1 MVNPLIPHLEGRLL
15 TVDVVL
21 RQPTILRDRIA
32 HLADSQLLMP
42 KFFTSLGAPVEGGG
56 ILYSVAKASDLYA
69 SGVEKRS
76 PGAEYAVVDGVQPEP
91 KRAVVEDWG
100 GRFQILD
107 EHKDRND
114 VSYVDNQT
122 TQLANSVVAKV
133 DAAAMAAVIEADVD
147 DLVVSAPWDTAI
159 LDGATP
165 TDPSERPTGSLAQ
178 ALEAFEV
185 DELGIVPDTLITSP
199 AEARV
204 LRTLYGK
211 DLADVLESFGLELVS
226 NARLAAGSAY
236 VVQAGE
242 LGAVGFEKPLTVEIY
257 DERATRSHW
266 CQTYTVPAFAVEK
279 PYAAKR
285 LTALATP

>member
-21 RQPTILRDRIA
+21 RNPTILRDRIA

-42 KFFTSLGAPVEGGG
+42 KFFTSLGAPVVGGG

-69 SGVEKRS
+69 SGIETRS

-91 KRAVVEDWG
+91 KRALVEDFG

-107 EHKDRND
+107 EHKDRNN

-133 DAAAMAAVIEADVD
+133 DAAAMAAVTEADVD
-147 DLVVSAPWDTAI
+147 DLVASAPWDTAI

-185 DELGIVPDTLITSP
+185 DELGIVPDTLLTSP

-242 LGAVGFEKPLTVEIY
+242 LGAVAFEKPLTVEIY

-266 CQTYTVPAFAVEK
+266 CQTYCVPGFAVEK
-279 PYAAKR
+279 PHAAKR
-285 LTALATP
+285 LTALAS

>member
-1 MVNPLIPHLEGRLL
+1 MPNPLIPHLNGRVLS
-15 TVDVVL
+15 VDIAL
-21 RQPTILRDRIA
+21 KNPTMIRDRIA
-32 HLADSQLLMP
+32 HLADAQLLMP
-42 KFFTSLGAPVEGGG
+42 KFFKSLGAPVEGGG

-69 SGVEKRS
+69 TGVEKRS

-100 GRFQILD
+100 GRFQVLD

-133 DAAAMAAVIEADVD
+133 DAAAMAAVLDASVASIAVT
-147 DLVVSAPWDTAI
+147 APWDTAI

-165 TDPSERPTGSLAQ
+165 TSPTDRPTASLAQ

-185 DELGIVPDTLITSP
+185 DALGIVPDTLLVAPS
-199 AEARV
+199 EARV

-211 DLADVLESFGLELVS
+211 DLGSVLESFGLDLVS
-226 NARLAAGSAY
+226 NARLTAGSAY
-236 VVQAGE
+236 VMQAGE
-242 LGAVGFEKPLTVEIY
+242 VGSVGFEKPLTVEVY
-257 DERATRSHW
+257 DERATRSQW
-266 CQTYTVPAFAVEK
+266 VQTFCVPAFAVEK